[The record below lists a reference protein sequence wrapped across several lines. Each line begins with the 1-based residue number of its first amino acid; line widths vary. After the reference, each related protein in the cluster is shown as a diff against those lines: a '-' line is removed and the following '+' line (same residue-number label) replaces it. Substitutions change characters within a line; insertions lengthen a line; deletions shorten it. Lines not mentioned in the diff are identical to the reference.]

1 MVGNFIEVG
10 IWQNLES
17 ALLTVYS
24 IGEMSYNENRES
36 SRRLENSTSTTRSPY
51 PNLCSQSPIDYSRK
65 IGSSKAAK
73 SFS

>member
-24 IGEMSYNENRES
+24 IGEMSYNEN
-36 SRRLENSTSTTRSPY
+36 
-51 PNLCSQSPIDYSRK
+51 SQIY
-65 IGSSKAAK
+65 
-73 SFS
+73 

>member
-24 IGEMSYNENRES
+24 IGEM
-36 SRRLENSTSTTRSPY
+36 
-51 PNLCSQSPIDYSRK
+51 K
-65 IGSSKAAK
+65 IAK
-73 SFS
+73 FTEQII